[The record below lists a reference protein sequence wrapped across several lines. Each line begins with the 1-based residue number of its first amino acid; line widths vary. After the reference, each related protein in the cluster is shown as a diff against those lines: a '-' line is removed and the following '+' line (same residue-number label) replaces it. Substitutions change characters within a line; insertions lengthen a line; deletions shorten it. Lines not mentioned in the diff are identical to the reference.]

1 MRAEEDV
8 KRVLGWP
15 ERAVL
20 RSDEP
25 IRSRAGLLSAQRL
38 ASVARKEF
46 LHILRDPMTL
56 FFTLFIPIVELFMLG
71 YAIDTNVRH
80 VRTMVLD
87 QARTQESRDLL
98 LGFTN
103 SEDFRIVGEVF
114 TDRDL
119 SEAIVA
125 GRARVGIKIPEDYSR
140 RLLAGETAQV
150 LILVDGSE
158 SSVAGEAVNVGNAIA
173 LRESLQRV
181 LGENPLP
188 VEARPR
194 VLFNPDTRS
203 ANFFIPGLMVV
214 MCQMMAV
221 MLSATSIVREKE
233 NGTLEQL
240 FMTPVRPA
248 ELILGKLLPYLVLTF
263 AEFCTIALF
272 MRIVFQ
278 VPIHGAFTTLL
289 GLALPFVLAMLGM
302 GLWVSTRASTRDAA
316 MQLTMGTLMPSIF
329 LSGYVFPLDSMPPF
343 FWYIAQLIP
352 TTWMIDAARGVILR
366 GAGWQELR
374 LHAAVLWGMAVGI
387 LLFSALRFRKRLA

>member
-1 MRAEEDV
+1 MPASV
-8 KRVLGWP
+8 SV
-15 ERAVL
+15 
-20 RSDEP
+20 
-25 IRSRAGLLSAQRL
+25 QRL

-80 VRTMVLD
+80 VRTVVLD

-98 LGFTN
+98 LSFTY
-103 SEDFRIVGEVF
+103 SEDFAIVGEVF
-114 TDRDL
+114 TDQAL
-119 SEAIVA
+119 SQAIVA

-181 LGENPLP
+181 LGARALP
-188 VEARPR
+188 VESRPR

-240 FMTPVRPA
+240 FLTPVRPG
-248 ELILGKLLPYLVLTF
+248 ELILGKLLPYLGLTLL
-263 AEFCTIALF
+263 EFCSIAFL
-272 MRIVFQ
+272 MWAVFQ
-278 VPIHGAFTTLL
+278 VPIHGSFFTLL
-289 GLALPFVLAMLGM
+289 GLVLPFVLAMLGM

-329 LSGYVFPLDSMPPF
+329 LSGYVFPLDSMPRV
-343 FWYIAQLIP
+343 FWYLAQAIP

-366 GAGWQELR
+366 GAGWPELR
-374 LHAAVLWGMAVGI
+374 LHALVLWGMALGI
-387 LLFSALRFRKRLA
+387 LTFSSLRFRKRLT